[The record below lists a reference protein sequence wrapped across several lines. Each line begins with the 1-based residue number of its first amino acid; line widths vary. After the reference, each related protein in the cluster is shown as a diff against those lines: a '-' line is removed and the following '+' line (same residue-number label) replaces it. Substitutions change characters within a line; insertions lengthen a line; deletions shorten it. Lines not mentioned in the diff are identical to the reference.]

1 MNRIYLLSIIVS
13 LFIVS
18 CTPSETTQQDTAE
31 QATEI
36 QNQAE
41 ITTSDLYETKVV
53 NGELPSPL
61 MEMSGNIG
69 SEAITVGYG
78 SPSVKERAVWG
89 ELVPYNQVWRTGANG
104 ATTFETAV
112 DLKVQGETL
121 VAGKY
126 GLFTIPS
133 ESGEWIVIFNSIWE
147 QWGAYEYDD
156 SKDVLRVN
164 TTPIELEASVERL
177 EFVME
182 DNNLVLRWEKLA
194 LPIQVEL

>member
-1 MNRIYLLSIIVS
+1 M
-13 LFIVS
+13 
-18 CTPSETTQQDTAE
+18 
-31 QATEI
+31 
-36 QNQAE
+36 
-41 ITTSDLYETKVV
+41 
-53 NGELPSPL
+53 
-61 MEMSGNIG
+61 
-69 SEAITVGYG
+69 
-78 SPSVKERAVWG
+78 KERAVWG